1 MEKKN
6 KKTSNTK
13 STTKKSTTA
22 KTTTRKKTTPQKK
35 VVTTTNTTS
44 KRRKKKKINY
54 FKVIMAT
61 LKTGLVLFLVSFAL
75 VVCLQRFSNN
85 SISIME
91 YRMFSVA
98 TGSMVPKYQIGDVIL
113 CKEVDTNTLKIGDDI
128 TYIGKAGTFK
138 DKTVT
143 HRIIDIKTNN
153 TGEKSFYT
161 KGIASTRIDPV
172 VKKDQIYGKIVKRF
186 NFLSWLYKFVT
197 TPDGFYMC
205 IFIPLTILVGSEIVT
220 SMVEKYEDKH

>member
-6 KKTSNTK
+6 KKTNNTK
-13 STTKKSTTA
+13 STTRKNTSTKSKSNPTKKRITT
-22 KTTTRKKTTPQKK
+22 KEP
-35 VVTTTNTTS
+35 VVTTKTKHQR
-44 KRRKKKKINY
+44 KRKTNY
-54 FKVIMAT
+54 FKIIMT
-61 LKTGLVLFLVSFAL
+61 LCKTAVGLFLASFAII
-75 VVCLQRFSNN
+75 VCLQRFSNN
-85 SISIME
+85 SISFME

-128 TYIGKAGTFK
+128 TYIGNAGTFK

-143 HRIIDIKTNN
+143 HRIIDIKTSSA
-153 TGEKSFYT
+153 GERLFYT
-161 KGIASTRIDPV
+161 KGIASTRTDPI
-172 VKKDQIYGKIVKRF
+172 VKEDQIYGKIVKKF

-205 IFIPLTILVGSEIVT
+205 IFIPLTFLVGSEIVT
-220 SMVEKYEDKH
+220 SMVERYEEKH

>member
-6 KKTSNTK
+6 KKTSYTK
-13 STTKKSTTA
+13 STTKKNTSTS
-22 KTTTRKKTTPQKK
+22 TRKKTTKK
-35 VVTTTNTTS
+35 TPVVATTS
-44 KRRKKKKINY
+44 KKRRKKKINLLKI
-54 FKVIMAT
+54 ITTT
-61 LKTGLVLFLVSFAL
+61 LKTCLAVFLVSFAL
-75 VVCLQRFSNN
+75 VICLQRFSNN
-85 SISIME
+85 SISFME

-128 TYIGKAGTFK
+128 TYIGQAGTFK
-138 DKTVT
+138 GKTVT
-143 HRIIDIKTNN
+143 HRIVDIKTINN
-153 TGEKSFYT
+153 KEKSFYT

-172 VKKDQIYGKIVKRF
+172 VKEDQIYGKIVKRF

-220 SMVEKYEDKH
+220 SMVERYEDKRN